1 MAAYRRKGKICDC
14 TLGAIYLA
22 RDEVNDRDVALKQ
35 LSFPRDQDMHHL
47 RAFVARID
55 DARKL
60 QHDNI
65 ITTYGIIHEAFD
77 VSIAMELMRC
87 KTLQQKLNA
96 GASFSVNAV
105 LSIGIQLASAL
116 QYAHD
121 SGIYHGSVNAHHV
134 YLRKDGVV
142 KLSNFGFNY
151 SVEGVPIGPPTSRAP
166 EQWQGEPLNRL
177 SDVYGLG
184 ILLYQLLSG
193 RFPYRASNT
202 QQLRERVMSLPPL
215 PLESLA
221 PKVPFKLHQV
231 VMQAIE
237 KQPEHRFQTMKEMEL
252 ALREVAQEPGMSSR
266 TDAFLIH
273 ELNHQPFMA
282 NDIDFSRSHWPLQ
295 VLNSWPT
302 RHIKQRSRD
311 DMIDWLLDPAQHSEP
326 FTGVAILDLNYMLMC
341 WRGFLIACIDLNTH
355 RYGNTVLQS
364 LPEYVEEMTVF
375 TPVNLHLRPFALL
388 LATILRDPEPLYDQ
402 LHSDRF
408 VAAEFIRKLEHD
420 KFTGVLKFSFG
431 EHIAWAGYETGV
443 FIFLLKN
450 DYSAT
455 PCEKN
460 APFDPERAC
469 NGLPFTVDVYATSF
483 TPLQAGLARYLKDL
497 LLHVSFAG
505 ARQHMPELLK
515 LKPRQLRNIQATEL
529 REHCQLTTEP
539 GVLAD
544 ELRFG
549 DRTIR
554 ERDIL
559 ALDHNIGFCRWML
572 CDLYVHLLAE
582 GYKDALTYLVSW
594 LPEVSYIRLHHALAD
609 DEGHHHVFDIVTFD
623 VHDKVLHVVRNGM
636 ADIEAFDRFVSAVT
650 AVKQH
655 YMDQGDLGAAIYRIH
670 QPVDDDL
677 RDYWQAQVSI
687 NSGKSLLKMGRF
699 DVFSGLKSFV
709 RLASN
714 RGFHLLLAESADD
727 GHRLVGY

>member
-1 MAAYRRKGKICDC
+1 MVAYRRKGKICDC

-22 RDEVNDRDVALKQ
+22 RDEANDRDVALKQ
-35 LSFPRDQDMHHL
+35 LSFPRDQDFRHL

-65 ITTYGIIHEAFD
+65 IATYGIIHEAFD

-87 KTLQQKLNA
+87 KTLQQKLDA

-142 KLSNFGFNY
+142 KLNNFGFNY
-151 SVEGVPIGPPTSRAP
+151 SIEGVPIGPPTSRAP
-166 EQWQGEPLNRL
+166 EQWRGEPLNRL

-193 RFPYRASNT
+193 RFPYRASNGE
-202 QQLRERVMSLPPL
+202 QLRERVMTLPPL

-221 PKVPFKLHQV
+221 PKVPFKLHQI
-231 VMQAIE
+231 VMRAIE
-237 KQPEHRFQTMKEMEL
+237 KQPEHRFQTMTEMEM
-252 ALREVAQEPGMSSR
+252 ALREVAQEPGMNSR

-273 ELNHQPFMA
+273 ELNNQPFIA
-282 NDIDFSRSHWPLQ
+282 NDIDFSRTHWPLQ
-295 VLNSWPT
+295 VLNSWPA
-302 RHIKQRSRD
+302 RHIRQRSRD
-311 DMIDWLLDPAQHSEP
+311 EMIDWLLDPAQHSEP

-341 WRGFLIACIDLNTH
+341 WHGFLIACIDLNTH
-355 RYGNTVLQS
+355 RYGDAVLQS
-364 LPEYVEEMTVF
+364 LPEDVEEMTVF

-388 LATILRDPEPLYDQ
+388 LATILRDPEPLYDR

-408 VAAEFIRKLEHD
+408 VAAEFISKLEHD
-420 KFTGVLKFSFG
+420 KFTGVLKFSFD
-431 EHIAWAGYETGV
+431 EHMAWAGYEAGV

-450 DYSAT
+450 DYSTT
-455 PCEKN
+455 PFEKN

-469 NGLPFTVDVYATSF
+469 NGQPFTVDVYATSF
-483 TPLQAGLARYLKDL
+483 TPLQAGLVRYLKSL

-505 ARQHMPELLK
+505 VRQQMPELLR
-515 LKPRQLRNIQATEL
+515 LKSRQLRSIRATEL

-539 GVLAD
+539 GVLAG
-544 ELRFG
+544 EFAFG

-554 ERDIL
+554 GHDVL
-559 ALDHNIGFCRWML
+559 ALDHNTAFCRWML

-582 GYKDALTYLVSW
+582 GHKDALKYLVSW
-594 LPEVSYIRLHHALAD
+594 LPEISYIRLHHALAD
-609 DEGHHHVFDIVTFD
+609 ADGNQHLFDIVTFD
-623 VHDKVLHVVRNGM
+623 AKGKVLHVVRNGM
-636 ADIEAFDRFVSAVT
+636 ADIEAFDRFVSDVT
-650 AVKQH
+650 AVKQY
-655 YMDQGDLGAAIYRIH
+655 YMDRGDLGAAIYRTQ
-670 QPVDDDL
+670 QPVDEAL
-677 RDYWQAQVSI
+677 HIHWQSQAGI
-687 NSGKSLLKMGRF
+687 KGGKSLLKMSRL

-714 RGFHLLLAESADD
+714 RGFHLLLAESTDD
-727 GHRLVGY
+727 GERLVDY